1 MERDRTADEPRAASR
16 ETRNARRE
24 PQNGSDEQRAECR
37 APGAGSARIALGKP
51 PPEVLERL
59 FADLPIRD
67 PRVIMGPQ
75 IGEDAAVLDIGDRYL
90 IAKVDPITFVAEEI
104 GWYAVHINA
113 NDLAVRGARPAWF
126 LMTLLLPEAQA
137 DEGLLADIFTQV
149 RDACGA
155 VGASLVGGH
164 TEVTSGLDRP
174 ILAGTMLGE
183 VEKDRL
189 VTTAGARV
197 GDAVLLSKGIAI
209 EGASILAREFG
220 GLLRARGVAPG
231 TLERARAFVRRPGI
245 SVLPDARAAVAAPPV
260 HAMHDPTE
268 GGLATGLW
276 ELARAARVGL
286 RLDRDAVP
294 VLAECR
300 ALCEALNIDPLG
312 LIASGALLL
321 TCPKSAA
328 DGILT
333 AWASQG
339 IEGTV
344 IGEVAPPEDG
354 CRLYWRGGEGPLPR
368 FARDE
373 VARLFDE
380 GRAAPLA

>member
-1 MERDRTADEPRAASR
+1 MSR
-16 ETRNARRE
+16 EAQRESAESGAAR
-24 PQNGSDEQRAECR
+24 
-37 APGAGSARIALGKP
+37 ARIALGKP
-51 PPEVLERL
+51 PPELLERL
-59 FADLPIRD
+59 FATLPSTD

-126 LMTLLLPEAQA
+126 LMTLLLPDGRA
-137 DEGLLADIFTQV
+137 DETLLADIFAQV

-155 VGASLVGGH
+155 VGATLVGGH
-164 TEVTSGLDRP
+164 TEVTAAVDRP
-174 ILAGTMLGE
+174 VLAGTMLGE

-220 GLLRARGVAPG
+220 GRLGARGLDPE

-245 SVLPDARAAVAAPPV
+245 SVLPDAQAAVAASPV

-276 ELARAARVGL
+276 ELARAAHVGL
-286 RLDRDAVP
+286 CVDGDAIP
-294 VLAECR
+294 ILPECR
-300 ALCEALNIDPLG
+300 TLCEALGLDPLG

-321 TCPKSAA
+321 VCPQTGVEA
-328 DGILT
+328 ILD

-339 IEGTV
+339 IAGGV
-344 IGEVAPPEDG
+344 IGGVTPPQEG
-354 CRLYWRGGEGPLPR
+354 CRLRRHGSEGPLPR

-380 GRAAPLA
+380 GRQAPTA

>member
-1 MERDRTADEPRAASR
+1 MTRDRRADTSRAGRRVPGA
-16 ETRNARRE
+16 ARRV
-24 PQNGSDEQRAECR
+24 PHT
-37 APGAGSARIALGKP
+37 AGVRIALGKP
-51 PPEVLERL
+51 PPEMLERL
-59 FADLPIRD
+59 FADLPLRD

-137 DEGLLADIFTQV
+137 EEALLADVFAQV
-149 RDACGA
+149 RDACDA

-183 VEKDRL
+183 VEKGRL

-197 GDAVLLSKGIAI
+197 GDAILLSKGIAI

-220 GLLRARGVAPG
+220 ARLRARGVAAE
-231 TLERARAFVRRPGI
+231 TLERARALVRRPGI
-245 SVLPDARAAVAAPPV
+245 SVLPDARAAVAASPV

-294 VLAECR
+294 VLDECR
-300 ALCEALNIDPLG
+300 ALCGALGLDPLG

-321 TCPKSAA
+321 TCPPAGV
-328 DGILT
+328 DRILA
-333 AWASQG
+333 AWASQRIG
-339 IEGTV
+339 GTV
-344 IGEVAPPEDG
+344 IGEVVPAADG
-354 CRLYWRGGEGPLPR
+354 CRLHWRGGEGPLPR

-380 GRAAPLA
+380 GRTAPGA